1 MSLFNQ
7 LVFNLLVEY
16 NSLKRLSTSWLR
28 TSGKSHRREKTGGA
42 PCPSQKILH
51 HPGMREMS
59 CPARD
64 TSQTRALW
72 RTHGHFFRPAKGRF
86 FRPLRRSPKPALR
99 VRRTFVEQSTR
110 AAE

>member
-1 MSLFNQ
+1 
-7 LVFNLLVEY
+7 
-16 NSLKRLSTSWLR
+16 
-28 TSGKSHRREKTGGA
+28 
-42 PCPSQKILH
+42 
-51 HPGMREMS
+51 MS